1 VSSATL
7 RIDPSVRDR
16 LASLAAARGVDPA
29 ELVAEFVFTAET
41 AQLVDEVNEELE
53 RLSQGPVERR
63 HQRAEMRK
71 LESTVEGWMGD

>member
-1 VSSATL
+1 
-7 RIDPSVRDR
+7 
-16 LASLAAARGVDPA
+16 
-29 ELVAEFVFTAET
+29 VAEFVFTAET